1 MSAFAVTVRQLGQ
14 PPLKFFAIGA
24 GSGDVGDF
32 IALHFGACGI
42 TVKPL

>member
-1 MSAFAVTVRQLGQ
+1 MSAYSVTVRQLGH
-14 PPLKFFAIGA
+14 PPLKFYAIGA

-42 TVKPL
+42 SVKPL

>member
-1 MSAFAVTVRQLGQ
+1 MSAYTVTVCLLGQ
-14 PPLKFFAIGA
+14 PPIKLFAIGA

-42 TVKPL
+42 SVKPF